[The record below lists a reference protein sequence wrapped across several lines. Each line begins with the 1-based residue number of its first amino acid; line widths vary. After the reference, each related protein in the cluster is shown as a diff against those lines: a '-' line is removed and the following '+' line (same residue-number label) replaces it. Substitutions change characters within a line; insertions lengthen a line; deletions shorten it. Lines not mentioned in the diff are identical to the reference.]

1 MQQHLRLRRSGDFAR
16 LRTEGRAYHSRWMVV
31 SVLPNGLPHNRYGF
45 VTSKQIGK
53 AVTRNRV
60 RRLMREAVRLFH
72 PQLCSGYDIVL
83 VARQSLVAEPFAGV
97 QRILKELLNQAHVVV
112 KIEGGAE

>member
-1 MQQHLRLRRSGDFAR
+1 MQRHFRLRQSRDFTR
-16 LRTEGRAYHSRWMVV
+16 LRQEGRAYHSRWVIV
-31 SVLPNGLPHNRYGF
+31 SVIPNGLPHNRYGF

-72 PQLCSGYDIVL
+72 PQLRSGSRIV
-83 VARQSLVAEPFAGV
+83 AMSFCEPRSCIG
-97 QRILKELLNQAHVVV
+97 RLSS
-112 KIEGGAE
+112 

>member
-1 MQQHLRLRRSGDFAR
+1 MQRHFRLRQSRDFTR
-16 LRTEGRAYHSRWMVV
+16 LRQEGKAFHSRWMIL
-31 SVLPNGLPHNRYGF
+31 SVMPNGLPHNRYGF

-72 PQLCSGYDIVL
+72 PQLRPGFDIVL
-83 VARQSLVAEPFAGV
+83 VARQSLVEEPLAGV
-97 QRILKELLNQAHVVV
+97 QRIIRELFDRAGVV
-112 KIEGGAE
+112 KGGGE

>member
-1 MQQHLRLRRSGDFAR
+1 MQRHFRLRQSRDFTR
-16 LRTEGRAYHSRWMVV
+16 LRQEGRAYHSRWVIV
-31 SVLPNGLPHNRYGF
+31 SVIPNGLPHNRYGF

-72 PQLCSGYDIVL
+72 PQLRPGYDSAL
-83 VARQSLVAEPFAGV
+83 VARPSLGEEPFAGV
-97 QRILKELLNQAHVVV
+97 QRILREMFNRAGVF
-112 KIEGGAE
+112 KIEGGQE